1 MDQAPWMRAGAA
13 LLLALACACTEA
25 PAQDKGAGFEDARIS
40 ERVTHLLD
48 TDPMLKDM
56 RIWVETRDRVVHL
69 SGLVH
74 SMAQVQ
80 RAEALARRIEGVAEV
95 RNAVRVANRPSR
107 A

>member
-1 MDQAPWMRAGAA
+1 MRASAA

-25 PAQDKGAGFEDARIS
+25 PAQEKGAGFDDAMIS
-40 ERVTHLLD
+40 ERVAHLFD

-69 SGLVH
+69 SGFVY
-74 SMAQVQ
+74 SMAQLQ
-80 RAEALARRIEGVAEV
+80 RAEALARRIEGVASV
-95 RNAVRVANRPSR
+95 RNAVRVADRPSR